1 MRSDAIAYVV
11 AGICFGVILGW
22 VIATQQVRQA
32 ARQPAA
38 TVSSAPGGAAA
49 TPAAPPL
56 DTAREQALTSQLQG
70 DPNNVAASIDL
81 ANVYFDAERWPD
93 AIRWYEHAL
102 ELDPNNTNA
111 STDLGV
117 SYYNDN
123 EPDRA
128 LEQFEH
134 SLTLD
139 PLHTKTLF
147 NKGIVLAFA
156 KEDLTGAVEQWKQ
169 VVDLAPG
176 SSEGL
181 AARQLLE
188 GVATAHAGADTTTAQ
203 P

>member
-32 ARQPAA
+32 ARQPVAA
-38 TVSSAPGGAAA
+38 TSSAQGGATAA
-49 TPAAPPL
+49 PAAPPL
-56 DTAREQALTSQLQG
+56 DTAREQALTAQLQRNP
-70 DPNNVAASIDL
+70 DDAEATIEL
-81 ANVYFDAERWPD
+81 ANVYFDAERWTD

-102 ELDPNNTNA
+102 ELDPDNANA

-123 EPDRA
+123 QPDRA

-134 SLTLD
+134 SLKLD

-156 KEDLTGAVEQWKQ
+156 KEDLNGAVEQWKQ

-181 AARQLLE
+181 AASQLLE